1 MTECGE
7 RTGGHRSRSVRGGAS
22 SFLPYTL
29 YPLFFR
35 DVCSRF
41 RSTGACAAR
50 SFLSVLITNRFDR
63 VALLQPDVLARLLRS
78 FLAVSLKNIIVLVRV
93 RIYRGRFFALLV
105 FLFSFLFSFFF
116 FFLSAE
122 FVIPRGTAAAWKS
135 HLIALNRV
143 LSRVASHSEVSL
155 WYLI

>member
-63 VALLQPDVLARLLRS
+63 VALFQPDAFARLLRS
-78 FLAVSLKNIIVLVRV
+78 FHL
-93 RIYRGRFFALLV
+93 RILL
-105 FLFSFLFSFFF
+105 FWSASGFIGGDFSRCSFFF
-116 FFLSAE
+116 FLFFFSFSCSFCPQSSLFLVE
-122 FVIPRGTAAAWKS
+122 QLPLGNHI
-135 HLIALNRV
+135 
-143 LSRVASHSEVSL
+143 
-155 WYLI
+155 

>member
-41 RSTGACAAR
+41 RSTGAFAAR

-63 VALLQPDVLARLLRS
+63 VALLQPALARLLRS

-93 RIYRGRFFALLV
+93 RIYRGRFFSLLV
-105 FLFSFLFSFFF
+105 FLFSF
-116 FFLSAE
+116 FFL
-122 FVIPRGTAAAWKS
+122 FFLDRITNDIKLMKILHVIISFIIPHA
-135 HLIALNRV
+135 H
-143 LSRVASHSEVSL
+143 
-155 WYLI
+155 

>member
-41 RSTGACAAR
+41 RSTGAFAAR

-63 VALLQPDVLARLLRS
+63 VALLQPALARLLRS

-93 RIYRGRFFALLV
+93 RIYRGRFFSLLV
-105 FLFSFLFSFFF
+105 FLFSFFFFFF